1 MYNEI
6 CLQTGRQIQLSLIK
20 LFYINKYLKETENEV
35 EQKLENLQN
44 LKKTHEKEEKLLK
57 EKIRE
62 KTALSLDMTS
72 SENRVKEM
80 VGNLLVLIIDFME
93 VCYKIHF
100 VSYQSKQ
107 GNWYGSHKLYPWSG
121 SYENLN
127 SIPCHK
133 ILSLFLSLFLSLS

>member
-6 CLQTGRQIQLSLIK
+6 CLQTGRQIQLSLFK

-35 EQKLENLQN
+35 EQKLESLQN
-44 LKKTHEKEEKLLK
+44 LKKTHEKEEELLK

-62 KTALSLDMTS
+62 KTTLSLDMTS

-80 VGNLLVLIIDFME
+80 VGNLLVLIIDSME

-107 GNWYGSHKLYPWSG
+107 GN
-121 SYENLN
+121 
-127 SIPCHK
+127 
-133 ILSLFLSLFLSLS
+133 